1 MLGAEWNAMQE
12 GTAGRLQFYAEVAAE
27 ALRRYPDVP
36 PAPKVGGFESMLEA
50 QIDRNQARE
59 PKAGEEDGREPKRK

>member
-1 MLGAEWNAMQE
+1 MLAFMLGAEWNAMQE

-36 PAPKVGGFESMLEA
+36 PAPK
-50 QIDRNQARE
+50 
-59 PKAGEEDGREPKRK
+59 AGEEER